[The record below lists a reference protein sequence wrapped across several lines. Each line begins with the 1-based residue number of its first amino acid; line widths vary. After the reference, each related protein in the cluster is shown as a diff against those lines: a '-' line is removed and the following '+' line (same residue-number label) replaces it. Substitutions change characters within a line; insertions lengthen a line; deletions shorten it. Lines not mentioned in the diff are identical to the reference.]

1 MPSSPPCRLLST
13 RLTPFA
19 QRSREATKITE
30 AISAVL
36 AANSETNLLEI
47 EEVFRDAGSSVYLIA
62 EPERTIVIG
71 MSAVRSTGLACRRK
85 KADMRWQAFTTADQH
100 SVRGPPC
107 GAPGERKIPP
117 ARCPR
122 Y

>member
-1 MPSSPPCRLLST
+1 MPIALDQAYAL
-13 RLTPFA
+13 FIA

-62 EPERTIVIG
+62 KPELTIAFEMPAWRSALDRLG
-71 MSAVRSTGLACRRK
+71 MSPLENRYALAGSTA
-85 KADMRWQAFTTADQH
+85 
-100 SVRGPPC
+100 
-107 GAPGERKIPP
+107 
-117 ARCPR
+117 
-122 Y
+122 